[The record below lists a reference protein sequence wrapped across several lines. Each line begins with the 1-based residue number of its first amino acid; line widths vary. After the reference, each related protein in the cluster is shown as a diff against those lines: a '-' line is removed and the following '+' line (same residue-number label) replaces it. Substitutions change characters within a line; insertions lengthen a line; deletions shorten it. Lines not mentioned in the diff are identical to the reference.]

1 MYKVGIYYVQVNNTS
16 EVIMSPVPEQ
26 ASVTMTIDDAAK
38 LLGIGRNQ
46 AYAAARRG
54 DLPILKLGAR
64 YLVLREPLERML
76 RGETAKKAAA

>member
-1 MYKVGIYYVQVNNTS
+1 
-16 EVIMSPVPEQ
+16 MSPVPEQ